1 MRKRRSWRTTLAGFF
16 ALGCGCAGLSSP
28 PQLPTAIPALVAE
41 NAAAGDPYEG
51 RFPYEEAVSGLPEG
65 DRLHAVLETD
75 SGAIH
80 CRLERGAPLTVA
92 NFVGLARG
100 IRPFRDANGS
110 WVREP
115 YYDGSTWHRA
125 LENQF
130 VQTGQHGELDGPG
143 FRIQDEMSPGHV
155 FDRSGLLAMANKGAE
170 HSASAQFFVTT
181 SPLPDLNGQYTIFGS
196 CDDEHVVREIERRV
210 VAGEAPVLQQI
221 VISRS

>member
-1 MRKRRSWRTTLAGFF
+1 MWSG
-16 ALGCGCAGLSSP
+16 ALLGSGCAGLSTSP
-28 PQLPTAIPALVAE
+28 QFPAAIPALAAE

-51 RFPYEEAVSGLPEG
+51 RFPYEEAIAGLPEG
-65 DRLHAVLETD
+65 SKLQAALETD
-75 SGAIH
+75 SGTIH
-80 CRLERGAPLTVA
+80 CRLERGTPLTVA

-100 IRPFRDANGS
+100 IRPFRAADGT

-115 YYDGSTWHRA
+115 YYDGSPWHRA

-130 VQTGQHGELDGPG
+130 VQTGQHGALTGPG

-155 FDRSGLLAMANKGAE
+155 FDRAGLLAMANKGAE

-196 CDDEHVVREIERRV
+196 CDDEHVARELERRI
-210 VAGEAPVLQQI
+210 VAGERPVLHRV